1 MKNRMKSKK
10 DSESGLSSILNERL
24 SRRAALSRTAKIAI
38 GAAVAAAI
46 AGGGGYYAYSTMF
59 KPKAKVRVVAIAHA
73 APGMKTVA
81 EEDFM
86 KKYPNIEIE
95 TLLFDWETGRD
106 RQIHDFSTGAG
117 EYDVYMWDCIYTGAF
132 APHCY
137 PVEDLKAKYP
147 DAEIFKDYNDLLP
160 TTDSRYCHWK
170 GKRIGYT
177 ICANVMAMFYRKD
190 LWDDPT
196 IQDKYKKW
204 IDKNIDDLKA
214 KAPELGLDPNKI
226 PTELV
231 VPKLLEDLY
240 AIGRF
245 FTKKFNPE
253 SPVEMGNAIMAMR
266 THTIHWEYCWLFAQW
281 RRSPEGKKVCGE
293 VAEPW
298 GDLFTED
305 GRIAFDPDITD
316 MGIKIMKF
324 FKELCEYVKNPMQTE
339 WSECMEYLGRGH
351 AAMWAGSWASTFID
365 FIEKAKEEYP
375 ETAGKI
381 WVAPSPGV
389 PLDGTWQVGV
399 SKYSKNPREAWLFIQ
414 YLMLRDSAIKQWE
427 VSSSFPV
434 RRSVIEELAPKYPG
448 IFKEVF
454 LDSLLRSGFRNYVPE
469 NPMLEDSIAKW
480 VTEYVAGTIDAETA
494 TREMTK
500 EWKKILK
507 LSY

>member
-1 MKNRMKSKK
+1 MALTTVINMKEELDDIIKLK
-10 DSESGLSSILNERL
+10 L
-24 SRRAALSRTAKIAI
+24 SRREALSKTAKIAI
-38 GAAVAAAI
+38 GAIIAAAI
-46 AGGGGYYAYSTMF
+46 AGGGGYYAYTSLY
-59 KPKAKVRVVAIAHA
+59 KPKATVRVVAIAHA
-73 APGMKTVA
+73 APGMKAVA

-106 RQIHDFSTGAG
+106 RQIHDFSTRAG

-147 DAEIFKDYNDLLP
+147 DAEIFTNYADFLP
-160 TTDSRYCHWK
+160 TVDKRYCHWG

-177 ICANVMAMFYRKD
+177 ICSNVMAMFYRKD
-190 LWDDPT
+190 LWQDPK
-196 IQDKYKKW
+196 IQEMYRKW
-204 IDKNIDDLKA
+204 IDKNIADLKA
-214 KAPELGLDPNKI
+214 KAPEIGLDPNKI

-231 VPKLLEDLY
+231 VPKVLEDVY

-245 FTKKFNPE
+245 FTRKFNPD
-253 SPVEMGNAIMAMR
+253 SPVEAGNTIMAMR

-281 RRSPEGKKVCGE
+281 RNSPEGLRVCGKP
-293 VAEPW
+293 VEPW

-316 MGIKIMKF
+316 MGIKVMKM
-324 FKELCEYVKNPMQTE
+324 FKEFCEYVPNPMQTE
-339 WSECMEYLGRGH
+339 WSECMELLGRGH

-365 FIEKAKEEYP
+365 FIEKAPEEYP

-381 WVAPSPGV
+381 ACAPSPGV
-389 PLDGTWQVGV
+389 PIDGTWQVGV
-399 SKYSKNPREAWLFIQ
+399 SKYSKVPREAWLYCQ
-414 YLMLRDSAIKQWE
+414 YLVLRESMIKQWK

-434 RRSVIEELAPKYPG
+434 ARSVIEELAPQYPG

-454 LDSLLRSGFRNYVPE
+454 LESLLRAGFRNFVPE
-469 NPMLEDSIAKW
+469 NPLLEDSIAKW
-480 VTEYVAGTIDAETA
+480 TTEYVAGRIDAETA
-494 TREMTK
+494 TRELTK
-500 EWKKILK
+500 EWKAILK
-507 LSY
+507 LTY